1 MISICYAKNPH
12 EKSQAPKMFYYN
24 MFRQGLDILDLDD
37 FTYQMLEM
45 NPNSMGFWFPPLV
58 EGLYGSAFFKVPDTK
73 ILRVPITM
81 LQLTRLGFETL
92 NPVTKE
98 IVNRYCQKVFHLDGY
113 EDYFIKTGT
122 YSSKYE
128 FRNAHIHNPKE
139 INEMG
144 EYFLFLNHLT
154 CSMASPL
161 NNRCFYGANT
171 TNEWVVR
178 EYIKD
183 KENNPT
189 IYNGLPLHTEY
200 RVFVDFDTKE
210 ILGASPYWRSD
221 VMKNEFKKVS
231 SPQERHDY
239 VVYKMHED
247 ILNQRYHESVQTV
260 LAELKKVIPRIELT
274 GQWSVDVMRNGND
287 YYIIDMALAENS
299 ALNDCV
305 PKNLLRAYPQQWLPG
320 ESNS

>member
-1 MISICYAKNPH
+1 
-12 EKSQAPKMFYYN
+12 

-58 EGLYGSAFFKVPDTK
+58 EGLYGSAFSRFRTQKFF
-73 ILRVPITM
+73 IPITM

-178 EYIKD
+178 RIHQ
-183 KENNPT
+183 
-189 IYNGLPLHTEY
+189 G
-200 RVFVDFDTKE
+200 
-210 ILGASPYWRSD
+210 
-221 VMKNEFKKVS
+221 
-231 SPQERHDY
+231 
-239 VVYKMHED
+239 
-247 ILNQRYHESVQTV
+247 QR
-260 LAELKKVIPRIELT
+260 K
-274 GQWSVDVMRNGND
+274 
-287 YYIIDMALAENS
+287 
-299 ALNDCV
+299 
-305 PKNLLRAYPQQWLPG
+305 
-320 ESNS
+320 